1 MRYGNVPGIDTPVS
15 RLVQGTM
22 QVAVNDDAVGFAQMD
37 CAWEAGIN
45 CLDTAAVYGGGAN
58 DRFIG
63 RWMKARGNR
72 DKVIVLAKG
81 AHHNDLRKR
90 VTPYDIGSDLHDT
103 LARLQTDYVDLY
115 VLHRD
120 DPSVP
125 VGPIVDILNQYVKE
139 GKIRAFGGS
148 NWSAARLAEAN
159 AYADATHKM
168 RFSVSSP
175 NFSLAEQL
183 KEPWP
188 GCVTISGTAMGAE
201 RAWYARNHLPLFTW
215 SSLAGGFL
223 SGRFTRDNLSEFT
236 GYFDKLAVECYA
248 SEENFLR
255 LDAAKK
261 MADAKGM
268 QLSQIA
274 LAYVLSDPLD
284 TYAIV
289 GSATPEEVRLNAEAA
304 DIQLTPEELGVL
316 STPAAE

>member
-1 MRYGNVPGIDTPVS
+1 MRYGNVPGINTPVS

-58 DRFIG
+58 DKFIG
-63 RWMKARGNR
+63 RWMKARANR
-72 DKVIVLAKG
+72 DSVIVLAKG

-120 DPSVP
+120 DPDVP
-125 VGPIVDILNQYVKE
+125 VGPIVDTLNQYVRD

-159 AYADATHKM
+159 SYATATGQIP
-168 RFSVSSP
+168 FAISSP

-183 KEPWP
+183 KEPWQ
-188 GCVTISGTAMGAE
+188 GCVTISGAAQAAE
-201 RAWYARNHLPLFTW
+201 RAWYARQHLPLFTW

-223 SGRFTRDNLSEFT
+223 SGRITRENTTEFT

-255 LDAAKK
+255 LDAAKAIAAERGLK
-261 MADAKGM
+261 V
-268 QLSQIA
+268 SQVA
-274 LAYVLSDPLD
+274 LAYVLSYPLD
-284 TYAIV
+284 TFAIV
-289 GSATPEEVRLNAEAA
+289 GSATPEEVALNSQAA
-304 DIQLTPEELGVL
+304 DIQLTPEEMRIL
-316 STPAAE
+316 STPMAD